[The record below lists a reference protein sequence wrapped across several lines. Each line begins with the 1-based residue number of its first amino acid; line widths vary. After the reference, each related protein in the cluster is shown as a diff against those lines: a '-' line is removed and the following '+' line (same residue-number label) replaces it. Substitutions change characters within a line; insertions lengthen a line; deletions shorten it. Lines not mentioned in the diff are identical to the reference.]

1 MRICAGGEEKSRGAF
16 FCESARILGVY
27 RLRLGLF
34 MCSLARFLGG
44 LHSEAAIGMS
54 WRVC

>member
-1 MRICAGGEEKSRGAF
+1 MVKNRTEGAF
-16 FCESARILGVY
+16 FCENARFLGVY

-44 LHSEAAIGMS
+44 LRSEAAIGMS